1 MAAKILRSLAVSA
14 FCEDMA
20 MMLAAG
26 IQVDDALSLMRGD
39 SGDGPLYDAASAVLE
54 RVQMGEPLA
63 EAVEQCGY
71 FPAYAAQL
79 VAAGEAAGRT
89 ESVLKSLAVYYE
101 TQDKLEKRL
110 KSAVIYPAVLLFL
123 MAGVLAVLVERVLPV
138 FTGVYTGLAGSVAAS
153 SYAYITAANIIGWAS
168 LCLVIVLTALLLTGA
183 AAARTQRGNGLF
195 RTLFEKLPFTSAAAR
210 RLAEAQF
217 TTALA
222 TFTASGMDTDTAME
236 RASDMVRHR
245 ALRAQLES
253 CRRQMLEGRSLAQ
266 AVYDNRVFEPLYAR
280 MLMSGARSGNLDQ
293 VLARLAQ
300 VFSEGANMRMGRIID
315 SVEPVLAGFLTVS
328 VGITL
333 LAVMLP
339 LIGILTS
346 IG

>member
-123 MAGVLAVLVERVLPV
+123 MAGVLAVLVARVLPV
-138 FTGVYTGLAGSVAAS
+138 FTGVY
-153 SYAYITAANIIGWAS
+153 AYITAATIIGWAS

-300 VFSEGANMRMGRIID
+300 VFSEDANMRMGRIID

>member
-1 MAAKILRSLAVSA
+1 MCIR
-14 FCEDMA
+14 D
-20 MMLAAG
+20 
-26 IQVDDALSLMRGD
+26 R
-39 SGDGPLYDAASAVLE
+39 
-54 RVQMGEPLA
+54 
-63 EAVEQCGY
+63 
-71 FPAYAAQL
+71 
-79 VAAGEAAGRT
+79 
-89 ESVLKSLAVYYE
+89 YYE

-123 MAGVLAVLVERVLPV
+123 MAGVLAVLVARVLPV

-236 RASDMVRHR
+236 RASDMVRH
-245 ALRAQLES
+245 L
-253 CRRQMLEGRSLAQ
+253 SL
-266 AVYDNRVFEPLYAR
+266 
-280 MLMSGARSGNLDQ
+280 
-293 VLARLAQ
+293 
-300 VFSEGANMRMGRIID
+300 IHI
-315 SVEPVLAGFLTVS
+315 
-328 VGITL
+328 
-333 LAVMLP
+333 
-339 LIGILTS
+339 
-346 IG
+346 

>member
-1 MAAKILRSLAVSA
+1 
-14 FCEDMA
+14 MA

-26 IQVDDALSLMRGD
+26 IQVDDALSLMLGD

-54 RVQMGEPLA
+54 RVQRGEPLA

-123 MAGVLAVLVERVLPV
+123 MAGVLAVLVARVLPV

-195 RTLFEKLPFTSAAAR
+195 RTLFEKLPYTSAAA
-210 RLAEAQF
+210 AAGGGAIYW
-217 TTALA
+217 ALA
-222 TFTASGMDTDTAME
+222 TFTASGMNTDTAME

-245 ALRAQLES
+245 ALRAS
-253 CRRQMLEGRSLAQ
+253 WKAAAGRC
-266 AVYDNRVFEPLYAR
+266 
-280 MLMSGARSGNLDQ
+280 
-293 VLARLAQ
+293 
-300 VFSEGANMRMGRIID
+300 
-315 SVEPVLAGFLTVS
+315 
-328 VGITL
+328 
-333 LAVMLP
+333 
-339 LIGILTS
+339 
-346 IG
+346 

>member
-1 MAAKILRSLAVSA
+1 M
-14 FCEDMA
+14 
-20 MMLAAG
+20 
-26 IQVDDALSLMRGD
+26 
-39 SGDGPLYDAASAVLE
+39 
-54 RVQMGEPLA
+54 
-63 EAVEQCGY
+63 
-71 FPAYAAQL
+71 
-79 VAAGEAAGRT
+79 
-89 ESVLKSLAVYYE
+89 
-101 TQDKLEKRL
+101 
-110 KSAVIYPAVLLFL
+110 
-123 MAGVLAVLVERVLPV
+123 
-138 FTGVYTGLAGSVAAS
+138 
-153 SYAYITAANIIGWAS
+153 
-168 LCLVIVLTALLLTGA
+168 LTALLLTGA

-300 VFSEGANMRMGRIID
+300 VFSEDANMRMGRIID

>member
-1 MAAKILRSLAVSA
+1 
-14 FCEDMA
+14 
-20 MMLAAG
+20 
-26 IQVDDALSLMRGD
+26 
-39 SGDGPLYDAASAVLE
+39 
-54 RVQMGEPLA
+54 
-63 EAVEQCGY
+63 
-71 FPAYAAQL
+71 
-79 VAAGEAAGRT
+79 
-89 ESVLKSLAVYYE
+89 
-101 TQDKLEKRL
+101 
-110 KSAVIYPAVLLFL
+110 VIYPAVLLFL
-123 MAGVLAVLVERVLPV
+123 MAGVLAVLVARVLPV

-236 RASDMVRHR
+236 RHR

-300 VFSEGANMRMGRIID
+300 VFSEDANMRMGRIID

>member
-1 MAAKILRSLAVSA
+1 MSLVCCKLQPRRKANNQNASTSA
-14 FCEDMA
+14 IIRATIGEPISCSVPSRGCEGGISVAETVPA
-20 MMLAAG
+20 MRIAIGRTL
-26 IQVDDALSLMRGD
+26 
-39 SGDGPLYDAASAVLE
+39 SAVTSAT
-54 RVQMGEPLA
+54 GSFYA
-63 EAVEQCGY
+63 EHNGQ
-71 FPAYAAQL
+71 
-79 VAAGEAAGRT
+79 
-89 ESVLKSLAVYYE
+89 
-101 TQDKLEKRL
+101 TQ
-110 KSAVIYPAVLLFL
+110 
-123 MAGVLAVLVERVLPV
+123 
-138 FTGVYTGLAGSVAAS
+138 
-153 SYAYITAANIIGWAS
+153 TAAPPTVVYQTVNYNQPAETPS
-168 LCLVIVLTALLLTGA
+168 QT
-183 AAARTQRGNGLF
+183 
-195 RTLFEKLPFTSAAAR
+195 AR

-217 TTALA
+217 TPALA

-300 VFSEGANMRMGRIID
+300 VFSEDANMRMGRIID

>member
-1 MAAKILRSLAVSA
+1 M
-14 FCEDMA
+14 
-20 MMLAAG
+20 
-26 IQVDDALSLMRGD
+26 
-39 SGDGPLYDAASAVLE
+39 
-54 RVQMGEPLA
+54 
-63 EAVEQCGY
+63 
-71 FPAYAAQL
+71 
-79 VAAGEAAGRT
+79 
-89 ESVLKSLAVYYE
+89 LKSLAVYYE

-123 MAGVLAVLVERVLPV
+123 MAGVLAVLVARVLPV

-253 CRRQMLEGRSLAQ
+253 CRRQGRSLAQ

-300 VFSEGANMRMGRIID
+300 VFSEDANMRMGRIID

-328 VGITL
+328 VGVTL

>member
-1 MAAKILRSLAVSA
+1 MVDLHAIVFFQIGKALRVCPLKSVALHRR
-14 FCEDMA
+14 
-20 MMLAAG
+20 
-26 IQVDDALSLMRGD
+26 IQHR
-39 SGDGPLYDAASAVLE
+39 
-54 RVQMGEPLA
+54 RA
-63 EAVEQCGY
+63 EA
-71 FPAYAAQL
+71 L
-79 VAAGEAAGRT
+79 R
-89 ESVLKSLAVYYE
+89 
-101 TQDKLEKRL
+101 R
-110 KSAVIYPAVLLFL
+110 
-123 MAGVLAVLVERVLPV
+123 
-138 FTGVYTGLAGSVAAS
+138 
-153 SYAYITAANIIGWAS
+153 
-168 LCLVIVLTALLLTGA
+168 
-183 AAARTQRGNGLF
+183 LF

-300 VFSEGANMRMGRIID
+300 VFSEDANMRMGRIID

-328 VGITL
+328 VGVTL

>member
-1 MAAKILRSLAVSA
+1 M
-14 FCEDMA
+14 
-20 MMLAAG
+20 
-26 IQVDDALSLMRGD
+26 
-39 SGDGPLYDAASAVLE
+39 
-54 RVQMGEPLA
+54 
-63 EAVEQCGY
+63 
-71 FPAYAAQL
+71 
-79 VAAGEAAGRT
+79 
-89 ESVLKSLAVYYE
+89 
-101 TQDKLEKRL
+101 
-110 KSAVIYPAVLLFL
+110 
-123 MAGVLAVLVERVLPV
+123 
-138 FTGVYTGLAGSVAAS
+138 
-153 SYAYITAANIIGWAS
+153 
-168 LCLVIVLTALLLTGA
+168 LTALLLTGA

-253 CRRQMLEGRSLAQ
+253 CRRQMFEGRSLAQ

-300 VFSEGANMRMGRIID
+300 VFSEDANMRMGRIID

>member
-123 MAGVLAVLVERVLPV
+123 MAGVLAVLVARVLPV

-253 CRRQMLEGRSLAQ
+253 CRRQMLEGR
-266 AVYDNRVFEPLYAR
+266 

-300 VFSEGANMRMGRIID
+300 VFSEDANMRMGRIID

>member
-1 MAAKILRSLAVSA
+1 MAAKTLRSLAVSA

-110 KSAVIYPAVLLFL
+110 KSCLL
-123 MAGVLAVLVERVLPV
+123 
-138 FTGVYTGLAGSVAAS
+138 YTS
-153 SYAYITAANIIGWAS
+153 SCAFPKKHQGHDGTRPCEPS
-168 LCLVIVLTALLLTGA
+168 L
-183 AAARTQRGNGLF
+183 
-195 RTLFEKLPFTSAAAR
+195 R
-210 RLAEAQF
+210 RLEHDGLLVSKAPDKAFWNPRGGRADSAEA
-217 TTALA
+217 
-222 TFTASGMDTDTAME
+222 G
-236 RASDMVRHR
+236 
-245 ALRAQLES
+245 
-253 CRRQMLEGRSLAQ
+253 GNRSAK
-266 AVYDNRVFEPLYAR
+266 DFP
-280 MLMSGARSGNLDQ
+280 
-293 VLARLAQ
+293 
-300 VFSEGANMRMGRIID
+300 
-315 SVEPVLAGFLTVS
+315 
-328 VGITL
+328 
-333 LAVMLP
+333 
-339 LIGILTS
+339 
-346 IG
+346 